1 MKAAIITQPGAAD
14 VLKILE
20 RPIPEFAEDEILI
33 KVYAAGIN
41 RPDIFQRKGNYPPPL
56 GASKD
61 ILGLE
66 VAGEIAAIGD
76 KVTKWNIGDKVCS
89 LINGGGYA
97 QYAVAHQDVC
107 LFIPKG
113 LSFIEAASLPETI
126 FTVWNNV
133 FKLGNLKNEESFL
146 VHGGTSG
153 IGITAIQIAKAM
165 GSKVFATAGS
175 KEKCEA
181 CIHLGADLAINYKDQ
196 DFEEILSKYGVDVIL
211 DMIGGDYQPKNI
223 NILNPNGRL
232 VYINAIK
239 GKNAQ
244 LDILKVMSKQ
254 LTITGS
260 TLRPQSNHFKATLAK
275 EIKEK
280 IWPLI
285 ENGLFKP
292 IIYKSFDLE
301 NVVEAHL
308 LMESNQHIGKLVLKF
323 NS

>member
-1 MKAAIITQPGAAD
+1 MKAAVITQSGAAD
-14 VLKILE
+14 VLKIME
-20 RPIPEFAEDEILI
+20 RPIPHIVEDEILI

-41 RPDIFQRKGNYPPPL
+41 RPDIFQRKGNYPPPP

-66 VAGEIAAIGD
+66 VAGEIAAVGD
-76 KVTKWNIGDKVCS
+76 KVTKWKIGDKVCS

-97 QYAVAHQDVC
+97 EYAVAHQDVC
-107 LFIPKG
+107 LFLPKG

-126 FTVWNNV
+126 FTVWYNV
-133 FKLGNLKNEESFL
+133 FNRGKLKKEENFL

-153 IGITAIQIAKAM
+153 IGITAIQMAKAM
-165 GSKVFATAGS
+165 GSKVFATAGT
-175 KEKCEA
+175 KEKCDA
-181 CIHLGADLAINYKDQ
+181 CTQLGADLAINYKDQ
-196 DFEEILSKYGVDVIL
+196 DFEEILSKYGIDVIL

-223 NILNPNGRL
+223 NILKPNGRL
-232 VYINAIK
+232 VYINAMN

-260 TLRPQSNHFKATLAK
+260 TLRPQSNFFKATLAK
-275 EIKEK
+275 EINEK

-292 IIYKSFDLE
+292 VIYKTFDLE
-301 NVVEAHL
+301 NVTEAHL
-308 LMESNQHIGKLVLKF
+308 LMESNQHIGKLVLKI
-323 NS
+323 NN